1 MKDLHLGERYTVL
14 GYCLRRQLRKLM
26 KQVMDSLHFLVALCI
41 QIKKRFP
48 LEEVVASYVIL
59 DRAAAQYLTK

>member
-1 MKDLHLGERYTVL
+1 
-14 GYCLRRQLRKLM
+14 M